1 MVALP
6 GIAELYSVLLCAS
19 RPAVEVIIVADISA
33 MSALD
38 TGDGEKRAP
47 TWGLG
52 LSR

>member
-19 RPAVEVIIVADISA
+19 RPAVEVIVADISA